1 MDENFYKT
9 LFLIISGFSYYLYRL
24 YKIPN
29 CLIRNDSNNQNKLC
43 LGSIY
48 SGLIGPIKSLYLAL
62 RYNGLKSGLVVF
74 KELFLSKDNPLFIFT
89 ILIIFSFLI

>member
-1 MDENFYKT
+1 MNEYLYKT
-9 LFLIISGFSYYLYRL
+9 LFIIISGFSYYIYRL

-62 RYNGLKSGLVVF
+62 KYNGFKSGALVF
-74 KELFLSKDNPLFIFT
+74 KELILSRDNPIFIFT